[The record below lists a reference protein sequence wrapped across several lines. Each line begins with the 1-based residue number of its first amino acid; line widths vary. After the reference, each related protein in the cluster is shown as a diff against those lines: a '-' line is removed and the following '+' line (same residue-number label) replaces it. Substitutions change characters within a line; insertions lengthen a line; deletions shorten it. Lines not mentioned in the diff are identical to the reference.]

1 MLVVNTGES
10 MGAKTMFPDPKIDT
24 ELMVLIFVAETKVS
38 CLLAASQNKSVFT
51 ALFPVLV
58 QMLPEL

>member
-24 ELMVLIFVAETKVS
+24 ELMVLIFVNQGVLFTSSKPRIKRV
-38 CLLAASQNKSVFT
+38 LHYSQY
-51 ALFPVLV
+51 
-58 QMLPEL
+58 

>member
-10 MGAKTMFPDPKIDT
+10 MEKTMFPDPKIDT

-38 CLLAASQNKSVFT
+38 CLLAAS
-51 ALFPVLV
+51 
-58 QMLPEL
+58 PE

>member
-24 ELMVLIFVAETKVS
+24 ELMVLIFVKVC
-38 CLLAASQNKSVFT
+38 CLLAAS
-51 ALFPVLV
+51 
-58 QMLPEL
+58 PE